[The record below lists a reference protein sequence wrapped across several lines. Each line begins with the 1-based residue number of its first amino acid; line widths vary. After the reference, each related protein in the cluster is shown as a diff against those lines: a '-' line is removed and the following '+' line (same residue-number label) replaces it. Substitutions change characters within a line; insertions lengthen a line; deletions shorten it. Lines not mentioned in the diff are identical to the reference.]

1 MTSDPSTDTPKR
13 GGVAA
18 GIAVAAHALV
28 LLLAFLAGRV
38 VSPSPGGGMEDVAAV
53 AVAFLGGEALV
64 GLAAVIA
71 SMVLFRRGARYTG
84 LGILAGWIGGLAL
97 IVLYQAIR

>member
-1 MTSDPSTDTPKR
+1 MTSEPSTDTPKR

-18 GIAVAAHALV
+18 GIAIAAHVLV
-28 LLLAFLAGRV
+28 LLLAFLAARV
-38 VSPSPGGGMEDVAAV
+38 VSPSPGGGMEDVAAA
-53 AVAFLGGEALV
+53 AVTFLGGEAVV

-84 LGILAGWIGGLAL
+84 LGILGGWLGGLAL
-97 IVLYQAIR
+97 LVLYQAIR